1 MKRYFDQSPSQKQHV
16 TPGLN
21 LKGTNWQPGV
31 TQVDTTTIATKDV
44 NHANIF
50 RNVRTDLLNA

>member
-21 LKGTNWQPGV
+21 LKDTDWQPGV

-50 RNVRTDLLNA
+50 RNVRLIY